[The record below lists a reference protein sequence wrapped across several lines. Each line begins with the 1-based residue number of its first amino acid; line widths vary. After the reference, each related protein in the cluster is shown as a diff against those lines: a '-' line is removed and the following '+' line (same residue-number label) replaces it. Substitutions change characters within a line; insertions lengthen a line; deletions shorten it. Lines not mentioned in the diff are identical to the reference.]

1 MKGGDDTTMMKKK
14 RKVIILNRDHTV
26 VRRKKPIRELIKT
39 GKLDKAEWVLIPI
52 MSTSCT
58 YLAVDRDT
66 LLTQQFFT
74 ATIRFHL
81 NFRVINGYRKNGES
95 SLEKDEVRYDYY
107 TTTMLATTPEELYQV
122 LYQVGAYR
130 YIQELFSTSDYADEF
145 WYISVEDME
154 ISLYNDR
161 GKVIDHFQFNQHSE
175 ESDDVPF
182 LYSRFADL
190 ARAMSTHFGLISPE
204 DDMVLQNLY
213 LEYKNGTMMWK
224 QCNTPQDLT
233 SNMRWIGVGN
243 AKSKSF
249 TVLNRDEYDQCLRM
263 GNGAAFMTPISLYD
277 FTNSFLYL
285 PVCNAFSLPK
295 YSFDTSFT
303 DGEDTDAGL
312 AVFEFFGPSIY
323 DTFGF
328 TIYDAEDIILLL
340 DNCKTF
346 LQVYQEGSKIIL
358 GECVNRDDIE
368 HLNLEATTFLQITIG
383 LENNRGTPADYN
395 LIIYSDA
402 FEDYIPNIKEVAYIL
417 QLESK

>member
-1 MKGGDDTTMMKKK
+1 MSKK
-14 RKVIILNRDHTV
+14 RRRVIILNRDHTV
-26 VRRKKPIRELIKT
+26 VRRKKTIRELIQA
-39 GKLDKAEWVLIPI
+39 GKLDKAKWVLIPI

-66 LLTQQFFT
+66 LLAQQFST

-81 NFRVINGYRKNGES
+81 NFRVINGYRKDGKS

-107 TTTMLATTPEELYQV
+107 TTSMTANTPEELYQA

-154 ISLYNDR
+154 IALYDER
-161 GKVIDHFQFNQHSE
+161 GKTIDHFQFSQHSE
-175 ESDDVPF
+175 SSEDIPF

-190 ARAMSTHFGLISPE
+190 ARAMSTHFGLIGPE
-204 DDMVLQNLY
+204 DDMVLHNLY
-213 LEYKNGTMMWK
+213 MEHKNGTLMWR
-224 QCNTPQDLT
+224 QSSTPVDLT

-277 FTNSFLYL
+277 YTNSFFYL
-285 PVCNAFSLPK
+285 PVCHAFSLPK
-295 YSFDTSFT
+295 YSFDTSFI
-303 DGEDTDAGL
+303 DGEDNDSGL
-312 AVFEFFGPSIY
+312 AVFEFFGPSVY

-346 LQVYQEGSKIIL
+346 MQIYQEGSKIIL
-358 GECVNRDDIE
+358 ADYADRDDIE
-368 HLNLEATTFLQITIG
+368 NLNLEATVFLQVTIG

-402 FEDYIPNIKEVAYIL
+402 FEDYPPNIKEVAYIL